1 MQTETASQ
9 PAETRSIV
17 STLDEVRAA
26 SVQVASRATR
36 LLAMYTQDLE
46 PLVYDQPKFIDA
58 IKKLVLARGYAKVRV
73 LLADP
78 AKAVY
83 ESSRFIGLARRITS
97 YIEIRH
103 AHPDFRS
110 NRAAFL
116 IADDRAVVYRADA
129 SRWDG
134 LFDLNDPAVARRY
147 LEYFDQ
153 AWLGSSPHAETR
165 QLHL

>member
-1 MQTETASQ
+1 MQSGSLQ
-9 PAETRSIV
+9 KPPETRNIV
-17 STLDEVRAA
+17 STLEEVRTA

-58 IKKLVLARGYAKVRV
+58 IKNLVLARGYAKVRV

-78 AKAVY
+78 ARLVY

-103 AHPDFRS
+103 AHPDFRV
-110 NRAAFL
+110 NKAAFL
-116 IADDRAVVYRADA
+116 IADDRAVVYRSDA

-134 LFDLNDPAVARRY
+134 IVELNDPAVARRY
-147 LEYFDQ
+147 LDYFDQ
-153 AWLGSSPHAETR
+153 AWLGSAPHAETR